1 MKNVFEMQF
10 QKEFK
15 SITISRTSGM
25 NTKFLMTLSS
35 YKFDIGIGQRN
46 EIQYNIDNK
55 NISML
60 KV

>member
-1 MKNVFEMQF
+1 MQF